1 MEAHTIIGKLP
12 IFLVWK
18 FELFNM
24 VSKIEIDL
32 NQFWFPKFISLLDK
46 QLPLT
51 NIYELYSWNFRDNL
65 EVQDSLFVN

>member
-18 FELFNM
+18 FELFYM

-32 NQFWFPKFISLLDK
+32 NQFWFLNFYFFAWQEFAFDK
-46 QLPLT
+46 YL
-51 NIYELYSWNFRDNL
+51 
-65 EVQDSLFVN
+65 